1 MIGQRHSTFFLV
13 IFLIVVVRGYAQN
26 IAMHKYD
33 FVPDLEDSVVI
44 QRLQDIQGE
53 ICLDFNSHVKSQIHF
68 YSVKKRDYM
77 RKMLARK
84 TKYFPIFE
92 EYLAA
97 HDMPDQIKY
106 LSVVESALNPVVK
119 SHAGAVGLWQ
129 FMPATGKAMGL
140 KQDYYLDERRH
151 IEKSTEAACK
161 YLSSL
166 YETYHDWQ
174 LALAAYNCG
183 PGNINKAKRRSGKDT
198 FWGIYNYLPRETRA
212 YVPIFTA
219 IVYTMSYADELN
231 LFPDTSYHRPRI
243 AQIEVNN
250 YFNFEQFAKSTN
262 TCLDQLMSLNTVV
275 KYNVIPDYVP
285 SYTVNLPEDKLAL
298 LSETPAILVE
308 AKTIRREKDK
318 KVISKT
324 PSVIY
329 HKIRSGESLSTIARK
344 YHVYTSDLKRWN
356 GIRGTTIYA
365 GKKLKIYK
373 KPNS

>member
-1 MIGQRHSTFFLV
+1 MIGQIYKSLFLV
-13 IFLIVVVRGYAQN
+13 MFWAVISHSYAQN

-33 FVPDLEDSVVI
+33 FVPDLEDSVVT
-44 QRLQDIQGE
+44 QRLQDIQSE
-53 ICLDFNSHVKSQIHF
+53 ICLDFNSYVKSQIYF
-68 YSVKKRDYM
+68 YSVKKRNYM

-84 TKYFPIFE
+84 AKYFPIFE
-92 EYLAA
+92 KYLAA

-106 LSVVESALNPVVK
+106 LSVVESALNPIVK

-129 FMPATGKAMGL
+129 FMPATGRAMGL
-140 KQDYYLDERRH
+140 KQDYYLDERRD

-183 PGNINKAKRRSGKDT
+183 PGNINKAKKRSGKDT

-231 LFPDTSYHRPRI
+231 LFPDTSYHTPRV

-250 YFNFEQFAKSTN
+250 YFNFEQFAKTTN
-262 TCLDQLMSLNTVV
+262 LCLDQLLSLNTVV

-285 SYTVNLPEDKLAL
+285 SYTLNLPEDKLAL
-298 LSETPAILVE
+298 LSEKPSILLD
-308 AKTIRREKDK
+308 AKNTRREKDK